1 MMRILSRIKSLWR
14 YNDVIRGKIREKAP
28 NVLYKRG
35 TIGKKRN
42 HLNVK
47 KFKKKTG
54 TGTGTGT
61 GHDGVKTRCVE
72 LRTEQ
77 KLFSI

>member
-1 MMRILSRIKSLWR
+1 MTRILSRIKSLWR

-47 KFKKKTG
+47 RFKKK

-61 GHDGVKTRCVE
+61 GHDGVKTRRVE

-77 KLFSI
+77 NLFSI

>member
-1 MMRILSRIKSLWR
+1 MTRILSRIKSLWR

-47 KFKKKTG
+47 KFKKKA
-54 TGTGTGT
+54 GT
-61 GHDGVKTRCVE
+61 GHDGVKTRRVE